1 MCLHVHV
8 SKLNDMYTHSQKLRI
23 RCVFTRNC
31 KWRTLTLECTHK
43 KKIRVTLLEHVVRG
57 GGLFDLQYSNN
68 EAIKIIIHVPI
79 YVISCTLYMLQN
91 NIQIN
96 VQYMLDHTESDR
108 IS

>member
-1 MCLHVHV
+1 M
-8 SKLNDMYTHSQKLRI
+8 
-23 RCVFTRNC
+23 
-31 KWRTLTLECTHK
+31 
-43 KKIRVTLLEHVVRG
+43 RG

-68 EAIKIIIHVPI
+68 EAIKIIINVPI